1 MHITKYGHS
10 CLYIEEGGARILI
23 DPGSYCFQDMPL
35 TPQDLPACDVVLLTH
50 EHPDHTYPEALK
62 IIIAKSKPLI
72 VTNAGVQKFL
82 QTHGIESEVL
92 GRGAERKI
100 KGTDVGGVAMRGIAC
115 DHGLIAN
122 FIPSVENVGF
132 LIAGK
137 LFHPGDCVAPLE
149 EVRAEILAAPI
160 AAPWMATREGVD
172 FVKRVK
178 PKVALPI
185 HDAILKYP
193 EAPWYKIFEVGTKD
207 TGIAFTRMPIGEAK
221 EF

>member
-1 MHITKYGHS
+1 MRITKYGHS

-23 DPGSYCFQDMPL
+23 DPGSYCFQDLPL
-35 TPQDLPACDVVLLTH
+35 KPEDIPVCDVVLLTH
-50 EHPDHTYPEALK
+50 EHADHTYPEALK

-82 QTHGIESEVL
+82 QTQGIACEVL

-115 DHGLIAN
+115 DHGNIAD
-122 FIPSVENVGF
+122 FIPRVENIGF

-137 LFHPGDCVAPLE
+137 LFHPGDCVAPIE
-149 EVRAEILAAPI
+149 EVHADILAAPI
-160 AAPWMATREGVD
+160 AAPWMATREGVE

-221 EF
+221 DF

>member
-1 MHITKYGHS
+1 MRITKYGHS

-35 TPQDLPACDVVLLTH
+35 TPADLPACDVVLLTH

-62 IIIAKSKPLI
+62 VIIAKSKPLI
-72 VTNAGVQKFL
+72 VTNAGVQKVL
-82 QTHGIESEVL
+82 LSHDIDSEVL
-92 GRGAERKI
+92 GCGAERTI

-115 DHGLIAN
+115 DHGNIAD
-122 FIPSVENVGF
+122 FIPRVENVGF

-149 EVRAEILAAPI
+149 EVHVDILAAPI
-160 AAPWMATREGVD
+160 AAPWMATREGVE
-172 FVKRVK
+172 FVKRVA

-193 EAPWYKIFEVGTKD
+193 DMPWYKIFEVGVQN

-221 EF
+221 DF